1 MALISWQSV
10 SLSSS
15 SSSLLLLLQVQSQ
28 KHTLIPKPFIYPGLR
43 GTSLS
48 LSLSLSS
55 ISITPKFRICFCS
68 TSVSATSDSASLSVT
83 HASPSPNIF
92 IKGLPQSTSEGRL
105 TKAFSEFGQVN
116 RVKILIDT
124 SSGHSLGFAYIWFA
138 KEDCAQLA
146 VKQMNGKFFDGRFIF
161 VTIAKPRSSRIHRTV
176 RHYKF

>member
-15 SSSLLLLLQVQSQ
+15 SSLLLLLQLQSQ

-43 GTSLS
+43 GTS

-83 HASPSPNIF
+83 RGSPSPNIF

-124 SSGHSLGFAYIWFA
+124 NSGHSLGFAYIWFA
-138 KEDCAQLA
+138 KEEFAQLA